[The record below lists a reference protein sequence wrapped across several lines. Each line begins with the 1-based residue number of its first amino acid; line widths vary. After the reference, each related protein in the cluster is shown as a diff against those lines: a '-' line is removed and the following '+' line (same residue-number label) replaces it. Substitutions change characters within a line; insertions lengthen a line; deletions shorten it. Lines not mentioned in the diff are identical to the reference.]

1 MVQHH
6 RHQYKR
12 ALSVTWVDSN
22 LQFNIWSSSIFQYL
36 FVKFVKSKY
45 ERKRRYIIWFL
56 VFFRNLF
63 YLPETSHLTNLTI
76 TRTHGSSEGWI
87 LGVNLQKGTWRVRA
101 ALVYKNL
108 SYEEVSINIVEKD
121 QSWINYQKNINPMG
135 FVPAGFVSYNPPLM
149 LTV

>member
-1 MVQHH
+1 M
-6 RHQYKR
+6 
-12 ALSVTWVDSN
+12 
-22 LQFNIWSSSIFQYL
+22 
-36 FVKFVKSKY
+36 
-45 ERKRRYIIWFL
+45 
-56 VFFRNLF
+56 
-63 YLPETSHLTNLTI
+63 
-76 TRTHGSSEGWI
+76 

-149 LTV
+149 LTSRIF